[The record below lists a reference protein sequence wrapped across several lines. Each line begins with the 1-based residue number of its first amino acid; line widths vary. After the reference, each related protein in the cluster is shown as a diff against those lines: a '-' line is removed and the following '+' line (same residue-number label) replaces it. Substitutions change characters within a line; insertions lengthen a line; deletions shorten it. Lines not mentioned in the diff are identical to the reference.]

1 MTFSSARS
9 TSAANSPVEIH
20 VLDEANPTRASLAV
34 RWLQPKI
41 VELLALVADAIIIVA
56 SGVGCAAGYQI
67 YARPEPDQL
76 DVYAALSLVVAL
88 NFTLLIKVQN
98 GYALKNFTDLPLLF
112 KKILATWTGLFGALI
127 VFTFAMKAS
136 SQISR
141 GTIISFYL
149 AAPVLLLPA
158 RAAIARFVTSALRN
172 GGAFVR
178 RPAVAIAERGLVSS
192 EAIEELT
199 QLGYRITRVMELRQ
213 ECLTSP
219 SLIPSIGSR
228 LDGFIAYARENQIE
242 QVFLLLR
249 WNHRHAIDVLADALR
264 ILPIPV
270 NLVSDPDVSRF
281 LRYPVTTAANSMI
294 AEIRRAPISRQE
306 QALKRAFDLIGA
318 SLGLLV
324 FAPAM
329 LLTAILIKCTSNGPV
344 LFRQTRNGFNG
355 RAFKI
360 YKFRTMRVLEDG
372 PIILQARR
380 NDPRVTLAGRWLRK
394 TSIDELPQL
403 FNVLLGDMSLVG
415 PRPHA
420 AAHNSEYEQV
430 ISNYAFRQHV
440 KPGITGWAQ
449 VNGYRGETLT
459 VNMMKARVD
468 LDLWYINNWS
478 IWLDAKIIL
487 RTVVQVTR
495 DPLAY

>member
-1 MTFSSARS
+1 MTIASARP
-9 TSAANSPVEIH
+9 TSAADSPVEIH
-20 VLDEANPTRASLAV
+20 VLDEANPARASLVV
-34 RWLQPKI
+34 RWWRPNI

-67 YARPEPDQL
+67 YARPEHDQL
-76 DVYAALSLVVAL
+76 DVYTALSLLVAL
-88 NFTLLIKVQN
+88 NFILLIKVQH
-98 GYALKNFTDLPLLF
+98 GYALKNFTDLPRLF
-112 KKILATWTGLFGALI
+112 KKTLATWTALFGALI
-127 VFTFAMKAS
+127 VITFAMKAS
-136 SQISR
+136 NQISR

-149 AAPVLLLPA
+149 VAPVLLLLA
-158 RAAIARFVTSALRN
+158 KAAIARFVTTALRN
-172 GGAFVR
+172 GGAFAR
-178 RPAVAIAERGLVSS
+178 RRAVAIAERGLVSS
-192 EAIEELT
+192 EAMAELT
-199 QLGYRITRVMELRQ
+199 QHGYRITRIMELRP

-219 SLIPSIGSR
+219 SLIPSIGPR
-228 LDGFIAYARENQIE
+228 LDDFIAYARENQIE

-249 WNHRHAIDVLADALR
+249 WDHWHAIDMIADALR

-281 LRYPVTTAANSMI
+281 LRYPVTTAGSSMI

-324 FAPAM
+324 FAPVM
-329 LLTAILIKCTSNGPV
+329 LMTAILIKCTSTGPV

-380 NDPRVTLAGRWLRK
+380 NDPRVTPVGRWLRK

-403 FNVLLGDMSLVG
+403 LNVLLGDMSLVG

-459 VNMMKARVD
+459 VNMMKSRVD

-495 DPLAY
+495 DPVAY